1 MAPGARLGLGE
12 VGEEGNCSTPRGHLR
27 GMGLSGL
34 FFSFF
39 YFSPSPLSVWSS
51 LGWLLLFPFS
61 QSSLGDFP
69 LCSAGGNRTGLC
81 FSCPRLQG
89 MTSARGV
96 PASPPSHSLPAPNCS
111 RIWSLMRDY
120 YLSPSVIVPGMAVA
134 VSEQWMHPAGFSQ
147 QLAVI
152 LEEHPNPLLLQHLQ
166 IPALPQGQ
174 LSCIPWRHC
183 QVPRSFPW
191 REGSKNRSSDG
202 PRAWILIPIPRATGH
217 IPVSPACD

>member
-96 PASPPSHSLPAPNCS
+96 PASPPSALPPCPELL
-111 RIWSLMRDY
+111 RILEFNEGLLFVPIRDCAWN
-120 YLSPSVIVPGMAVA
+120 GA

-191 REGSKNRSSDG
+191 RAGSKNRSSDG